1 MLRSLEDLRAQG
13 QVARL
18 VLAAKDW
25 VKEASSGIGE
35 LASHLGGGGREV
47 ARAGTGRSQKSEA
60 DRNLLAL
67 FEDIWSKCWGCR
79 YVEDRGLIL
88 GAGRLYETRYK
99 ASVSGITN
107 GYTKSLET

>member
-35 LASHLGGGGREV
+35 LAAQLGGGG
-47 ARAGTGRSQKSEA
+47 ARSQGQGQGDHRSPRQTVTSLLCSRTSG
-60 DRNLLAL
+60 RN
-67 FEDIWSKCWGCR
+67 
-79 YVEDRGLIL
+79 
-88 GAGRLYETRYK
+88 AGV
-99 ASVSGITN
+99 AAM
-107 GYTKSLET
+107 

>member
-35 LASHLGGGGREV
+35 LASHLGGGGGAMSQGQGQGDHRSPRQTVTSLLCSRTSGRNAGV
-47 ARAGTGRSQKSEA
+47 AAM
-60 DRNLLAL
+60 
-67 FEDIWSKCWGCR
+67 
-79 YVEDRGLIL
+79 
-88 GAGRLYETRYK
+88 
-99 ASVSGITN
+99 
-107 GYTKSLET
+107 

>member
-35 LASHLGGGGREV
+35 LASHLGGGGARGRKGRDRAITEV
-47 ARAGTGRSQKSEA
+47 RGRP
-60 DRNLLAL
+60 
-67 FEDIWSKCWGCR
+67 
-79 YVEDRGLIL
+79 
-88 GAGRLYETRYK
+88 
-99 ASVSGITN
+99 
-107 GYTKSLET
+107 